1 MINRYVIYKWYKWQ
15 TFSKYCTNNYYV
27 KIKLYILYDS
37 LSFITVKELEI
48 KSYAYCIFLL
58 ILPSVRT
65 KWKCLE
71 FKIDNS
77 QGLDFTVRWIRLSL
91 KLLFI
96 QETDRVGFFVILEIL
111 FTADRHILITLRIC
125 WLVLTLTRTR
135 WIKQAPKLKW
145 WEAHC

>member
-1 MINRYVIYKWYKWQ
+1 MINRDKYKLQ
-15 TFSKYCTNNYYV
+15 TFSKYCTNNCYV

-37 LSFITVKELEI
+37 LFFITVKEI

-58 ILPSVRT
+58 ILTSSRT
-65 KWKCLE
+65 EWKCLE

-135 WIKQAPKLKW
+135 WII
-145 WEAHC
+145 